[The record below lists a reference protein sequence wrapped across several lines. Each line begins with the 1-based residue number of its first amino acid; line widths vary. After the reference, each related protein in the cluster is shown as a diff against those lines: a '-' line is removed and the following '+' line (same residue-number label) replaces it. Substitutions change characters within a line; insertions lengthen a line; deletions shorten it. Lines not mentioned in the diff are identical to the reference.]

1 MNKIWTISRETS
13 ELAVIRENIESILS
27 ELKMD
32 PIYKSRM
39 ILCIDEAA
47 ANIIEH
53 TPITGKH
60 VEGFTI
66 ETTIDNSSVTVT
78 IIDNGSKYDPTKE
91 KDVDIK
97 KHIRSGKKGG
107 LGIFIMKSQLD
118 IFEYK
123 YENQCNVLTL
133 GMNLKQD
140 KLN

>member
-32 PIYKSRM
+32 SLYKSRM

-53 TPITGKH
+53 TPITGNP

-66 ETTIDNSSVTVT
+66 ETAIDNSSVTVT